1 MKKGYT
7 NYKESFMGVFFYLT
21 RLYRRTRVKIPSPRF
36 VVFYNGVEEQPAET
50 VLKLSDLYENGTGEP
65 ELELTVRQI
74 NINKGCNDSILE
86 KCESLR
92 GYMVFVE
99 KVREKTCAGMKTEDA
114 VTEAVDECIQEGVLR
129 EFFAEHRSEV
139 IEMGIFEYDAR
150 LHDQVLRE
158 ESRMEGKAEGKAED
172 VLELLEELEP
182 VPKELRDEI
191 LSQKD
196 MDILKVW
203 FKAAAKASSLEEW
216 ERACNRN

>member
-1 MKKGYT
+1 M
-7 NYKESFMGVFFYLT
+7 
-21 RLYRRTRVKIPSPRF
+21 
-36 VVFYNGVEEQPAET
+36 
-50 VLKLSDLYENGTGEP
+50 SDLYENGTGEP

-74 NINKGCNDSILE
+74 NINKGCSEGILE
-86 KCESLR
+86 KCESLK
-92 GYMVFVE
+92 GYMAFVE
-99 KVREKTCAGMKTEDA
+99 KVREKTGAGMKTEDA
-114 VTEAVDECIQEGVLR
+114 VTEAVDECIKEEVLT
-129 EFFAEHRSEV
+129 EFFTEHRSEV

-158 ESRMEGKAEGKAED
+158 ESWMEGKAEGKAEA

-203 FKAAAKASSLEEW
+203 HKAAAKAANLEEW
-216 ERACNRN
+216 ERTCNRS

>member
-1 MKKGYT
+1 M
-7 NYKESFMGVFFYLT
+7 L
-21 RLYRRTRVKIPSPRF
+21 R
-36 VVFYNGVEEQPAET
+36 
-50 VLKLSDLYENGTGEP
+50 LSDLYENGTKEP

-99 KVREKTCAGMKTEDA
+99 KVREKTGAGIKAEDA
-114 VTEAVDECIQEGVLR
+114 VTEAVDECIQEKVLT
-129 EFFAEHRSEV
+129 EFFTEHRSEV

-182 VPKELRDEI
+182 VPKEMRDEI

-203 FKAAAKASSLEEW
+203 HKAAAKAGSLEEW
-216 ERACNRN
+216 KRACNRS